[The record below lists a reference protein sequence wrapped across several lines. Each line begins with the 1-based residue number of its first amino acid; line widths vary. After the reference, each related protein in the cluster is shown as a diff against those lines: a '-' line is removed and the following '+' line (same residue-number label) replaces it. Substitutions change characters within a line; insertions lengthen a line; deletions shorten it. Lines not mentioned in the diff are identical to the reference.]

1 MNAKIVLLVVGLVAG
16 GLVGY
21 LTRPQAAEI
30 KIGPL
35 SVEVQGDRPAGAGGG
50 ELTSGQMQHVGLFAV
65 VGALAGFGL
74 GFVADRRKA

>member
-1 MNAKIVLLVVGLVAG
+1 MNAKIVLLVVGLLAG

-35 SVEVQGDRPAGAGGG
+35 SVEVQGDRPAGARGG
-50 ELTSGQMQHVGLFAV
+50 ELTTGQMQHVGIFAV
-65 VGALAGFGL
+65 IGALAGFGL
-74 GFVADRRKA
+74 GFVADRRRA